1 MKLCEYCG
9 KEIDYNHA
17 FCSDECEDNTFI
29 YHKYRK
35 KFQNFFSIISVIC
48 FIVIMLGT
56 FIGLI
61 SQILKVGLLV
71 AGPGALLMGIVYII
85 LPYYGIEEQIHNKG
99 IITGRKTMRIIGAV
113 VSVIGV
119 ICIISGI
126 IVPFA

>member
-1 MKLCEYCG
+1 MKICEYCG

-35 KFQNFFSIISVIC
+35 KFQKFFSVISVIC
-48 FIVIMLGT
+48 FIIIMLGT

-71 AGPGALLMGIVYII
+71 AGPGVLLMGIVYII

-99 IITGRKTMRIIGAV
+99 IITGRKTMRIIGAA
-113 VSVIGV
+113 VSVIGA
-119 ICIISGI
+119 ICIIAGI